1 MGAQLRESSD
11 LGSRSTFREPLLE
24 IKILE
29 RNSRRLPHWSAMQLQ
44 APPVIHLLIRARHPT
59 AFCCSAK
66 GIGGWL
72 HSAPRLATKWWNEHH
87 HWFYTT
93 CFNLPPLHSTQ
104 LWICVHPR
112 WVKSLCENSF
122 VQIIIR
128 HLTFIVSKIGIGIFA
143 GLLKVDAIKK
153 CNGSSYLLRTGM
165 VTMEESKKR
174 WTMQKTD
181 TIGPL
186 VDLAWA
192 YLLV

>member
-1 MGAQLRESSD
+1 MREILVDCPIGLQCNYKLRQSFIYSFALVIQLRSAAAQKELADDCTLRRALQQNGGMNIIIDFTRHASIFR
-11 LGSRSTFREPLLE
+11 LST
-24 IKILE
+24 
-29 RNSRRLPHWSAMQLQ
+29 QL
-44 APPVIHLLIRARHPT
+44 
-59 AFCCSAK
+59 
-66 GIGGWL
+66 
-72 HSAPRLATKWWNEHH
+72 N
-87 HWFYTT
+87 
-93 CFNLPPLHSTQ
+93 STQ

-174 WTMQKTD
+174 
-181 TIGPL
+181 
-186 VDLAWA
+186 
-192 YLLV
+192 

>member
-11 LGSRSTFREPLLE
+11 LGSRSTFREPLLG
-24 IKILE
+24 IKILA

-112 WVKSLCENSF
+112 WVTLRKFICTNNNSPLNLHCIEDWDWYTCRTAQSGCDKE
-122 VQIIIR
+122 VQW
-128 HLTFIVSKIGIGIFA
+128 
-143 GLLKVDAIKK
+143 
-153 CNGSSYLLRTGM
+153 
-165 VTMEESKKR
+165 E
-174 WTMQKTD
+174 
-181 TIGPL
+181 
-186 VDLAWA
+186 
-192 YLLV
+192 